1 MIHLYMKKQFQM
13 SHEDD
18 VAFGGQTVMSTGK
31 HIHNAQGDMPLPPLV
46 GTLCIT
52 IHYIKIWAT

>member
-31 HIHNAQGDMPLPPLV
+31 HIHNAQGDMPLPPL
-46 GTLCIT
+46 
-52 IHYIKIWAT
+52 